1 MAEFLC
7 LANSWKDGHRC
18 VAGLVPGQGWVR
30 PVPDRGGSAVPTSQC
45 RHFGL
50 LDVVDVDLGMPVP
63 VAGQRENRLLGPEA
77 FSKVR
82 EHNPVRLREGLEA
95 LIEARPRLL
104 ARGRSDR
111 ISATEVKQRSIGQ
124 SLALVEP
131 ASVRWSIKTNIEG
144 FRRLQCHFEVEGN
157 SLDLRVTDPA
167 FVPGAMEKLK
177 DAPLNSRH
185 TNTAVGIPQ
194 GQRLLLTASLGGDYR
209 GNHYKLVAGVI
220 ALDR

>member
-1 MAEFLC
+1 MDTAVLQ
-7 LANSWKDGHRC
+7 AWYRG
-18 VAGLVPGQGWVR
+18 
-30 PVPDRGGSAVPTSQC
+30 RGGCDRFPIVEEAPCQRPSAGTSAC
-45 RHFGL
+45 STSSTSTW
-50 LDVVDVDLGMPVP
+50 GMPVP